1 MRQQPRK
8 NKNVI
13 LICTESICVK
23 IGDDSGTD
31 VCIFL
36 LLQDE
41 LQKLYNEGHA
51 RLDSE
56 IYSMIAFG
64 DKAAQS

>member
-1 MRQQPRK
+1 MY
-8 NKNVI
+8 I
-13 LICTESICVK
+13 
-23 IGDDSGTD
+23 
-31 VCIFL
+31 L
-36 LLQDE
+36 LLQAE

-56 IYSMIAFG
+56 INAMIASG